1 MLLEHNGAD
10 AKVLPPSIAVGKKA
24 MSKKISG
31 LKHQRS
37 HSADR
42 LITDHHPSSTP
53 SSPSVEL
60 LHMNEVCVRV
70 CVCACVRACA
80 SICRGGRTGPA
91 DLVT

>member
-42 LITDHHPSSTP
+42 LITSADHHPSSSSSTP
-53 SSPSVEL
+53 SQSVEL
-60 LHMNEVCVRV
+60 LHINEVCVRV
-70 CVCACVRACA
+70 CVRVYTAGA
-80 SICRGGRTGPA
+80 GNNPA
-91 DLVT
+91 DPAT